1 MIFTESQETLRT
13 VVEQLMLEEMVVEDA
28 NFLINGDYDDDIE
41 SVTSINTSSSNL
53 FDTDDILQDDE
64 YEDDEEYNS
73 IFGDDY

>member
-13 VVEQLMLEEMVVEDA
+13 GVEQLMLEEMVVEDA
-28 NFLINGDYDDDIE
+28 NFLINGDYDYDID

>member
-13 VVEQLMLEEMVVEDA
+13 GVEQLMLEEMVVEDA

-41 SVTSINTSSSNL
+41 SVTSINTSSSDL

>member
-13 VVEQLMLEEMVVEDA
+13 GVEQLMLEEMVVEDA

-64 YEDDEEYNS
+64 YEDEEEYNS

>member
-13 VVEQLMLEEMVVEDA
+13 DVEQLMLEEMVVEDA

>member
-1 MIFTESQETLRT
+1 MIFTESHETLRT
-13 VVEQLMLEEMVVEDA
+13 GVEQLMLEEMVVEDA

>member
-13 VVEQLMLEEMVVEDA
+13 GVEQLMLEEMVVEDA

>member
-13 VVEQLMLEEMVVEDA
+13 GVEQLMLEEMVVEDA

-41 SVTSINTSSSNL
+41 LLTSINTSSSNL